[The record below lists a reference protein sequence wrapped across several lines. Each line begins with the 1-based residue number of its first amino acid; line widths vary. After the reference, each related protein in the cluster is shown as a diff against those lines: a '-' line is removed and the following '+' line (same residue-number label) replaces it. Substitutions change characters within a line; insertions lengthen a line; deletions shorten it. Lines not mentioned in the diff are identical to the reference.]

1 MASPHKLALIVNKIP
16 LEPVDYYKT
25 GKLAD
30 TRRFLT
36 PVRFRQITLKPK
48 KLPKIIPNETMKG
61 QPHSLSD
68 FLTAFS
74 ASKEI
79 VHLESL
85 LQSKIKL
92 NIVQNKHY
100 GYIKSSARKKMQET
114 IKTRSRQDSPIHFF
128 QKVQEVETVNKHNP
142 KMVDATFNT
151 DFELIN

>member
-16 LEPVDYYKT
+16 LEPVDYYKS
-25 GKLAD
+25 GKLGE

-48 KLPKIIPNETMKG
+48 KLPKITPNETIKG

-74 ASKEI
+74 ASKELG
-79 VHLESL
+79 HLENL
-85 LQSKIKL
+85 LQSKIRL

-100 GYIKSSARKKMQET
+100 GYIKNSARKKMQET
-114 IKTRSRQDSPIHFF
+114 LKTRSRQESPVHFL
-128 QKVQEVETVNKHNP
+128 QKLQEIEPVNKQNP